1 MNIQIIK
8 QFSKR
13 TEYKMLKEWLSTQER
28 NIEELMNG
36 ICVIPAIIL
45 LKLSETDLQLLNNWW
60 RKWGNQLI
68 VSPPYHQIDI
78 VTLLQLNVDL
88 SVQAIGPQSFNS
100 FPVVESIKTNV
111 KSKWELESGE
121 VLAVDFFEHSGSG
134 CLTLTTVPLLDY
146 RLLSKKKNGKRL
158 FLELINK
165 KSNVESAKIQESFT
179 LCPIHEYILL
189 LSSANVLDTTNL
201 SEQLNKYFEKKISNE
216 KAVDLFQQLIT
227 QGFLRDSGE
236 ITSLGEKHIK
246 LKGYWA
252 FVREIKRWGYN
263 NGAW

>member
-13 TEYKMLKEWLSTQER
+13 TEYKILKEWLSTEER
-28 NIEELMNG
+28 NIEELMDG

-45 LKLSETDLQLLNNWW
+45 LKLSMTELQLLNNWW

-121 VLAVDFFEHSGSG
+121 VLALDFFEHSGSG

-146 RLLSKKKNGKRL
+146 RLLSKGKYGKRL

-165 KSNVESAKIQESFT
+165 KTNVER
-179 LCPIHEYILL
+179 
-189 LSSANVLDTTNL
+189 
-201 SEQLNKYFEKKISNE
+201 SE
-216 KAVDLFQQLIT
+216 
-227 QGFLRDSGE
+227 
-236 ITSLGEKHIK
+236 
-246 LKGYWA
+246 
-252 FVREIKRWGYN
+252 
-263 NGAW
+263 